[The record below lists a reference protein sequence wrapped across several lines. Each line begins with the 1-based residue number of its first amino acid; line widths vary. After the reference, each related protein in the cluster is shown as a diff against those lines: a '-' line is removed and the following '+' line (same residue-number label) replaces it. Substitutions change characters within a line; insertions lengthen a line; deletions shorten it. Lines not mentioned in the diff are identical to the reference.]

1 MAEIKSDGVYTIKG
15 QEADVRFQ
23 FLKGHQVPD
32 DVEYVRV
39 GDIEQ
44 AGAKADTA
52 AENKAAA
59 KPENKAAK

>member
-44 AGAKADTA
+44 AGTKADTA

>member
-1 MAEIKSDGVYTIKG
+1 MAEIKADGVYTIKG
-15 QEADVRFQ
+15 QEADVSFQ

-44 AGAKADTA
+44 AGAKAD
-52 AENKAAA
+52 AEPANKAQKA
-59 KPENKAAK
+59 PENK

>member
-1 MAEIKSDGVYTIKG
+1 MATIDKDGVYTIKG

-44 AGAKADTA
+44 AGAKADEQPA
-52 AENKAAA
+52 NKAAV